1 MSDVLTVAG
10 NVPPVDVVMNGTKE
24 EIFES
29 VKQCMDIGKQMG
41 KGYVLATG
49 CEVPYGT
56 EPEKVEW
63 FMEAGRL
70 YGKK

>member
-1 MSDVLTVAG
+1 
-10 NVPPVDVVMNGTKE
+10 
-24 EIFES
+24 
-29 VKQCMDIGKQMG
+29 MDIGKQMG